1 MREDWEQ
8 LLLRQRESGLTIAA
22 FCRENGI
29 DKKRFLYGTRLLK
42 ERGSVPLVRSAD
54 KGGQFVR
61 VDGGGTRS
69 VEIVLSGGI
78 ILRCPIDSVAAVME
92 QLDARPK

>member
-1 MREDWEQ
+1 MHEEWER
-8 LLLRQRESGLTIAA
+8 LLLRQRESGLSIAA

-29 DKKRFLYGTRLLK
+29 DKKRFLYWTRLLK
-42 ERGSVPLVRSAD
+42 EQGSVPLVRSAD

-61 VDGGGTRS
+61 VDGGATGS

-78 ILRCPIDSVAAVME
+78 FLRCPIDSVAAVME
-92 QLDARPK
+92 QLNARTK